1 VVNTTAPEFTRVNT
15 ERKGAVTASPFKEE
29 RGGKLPKG
37 VSAET
42 LQS

>member
-1 VVNTTAPEFTRVNT
+1 
-15 ERKGAVTASPFKEE
+15 VTASPFKEE
-29 RGGKLPKG
+29 GGGKLPKG